1 MQSIRATPR
10 SLAAIAIGAAAMLVT
25 ACATNTQTGGEPL
38 AESAIRQAET
48 AGADEYASLQLD
60 RAKAKMQQA
69 RALRESKD
77 HEQANRLEQ
86 QARVDAE
93 LAEVQARSAKADK
106 AMNELDENMRRLRLE
121 LERMG
126 SS

>member
-1 MQSIRATPR
+1 MGSIRATPCNL
-10 SLAAIAIGAAAMLVT
+10 SVVAIGAAAMLVT
-25 ACATNTQTGGEPL
+25 ACATNTQTAGEPL
-38 AESAIRQAET
+38 AESAIRQAQA
-48 AGADEYASLQLD
+48 AGADTYASLEFD
-60 RAKAKMQQA
+60 RAKVKMQQA
-69 RALRESKD
+69 RALRQSKD

-93 LAEVQARSAKADK
+93 LAELKARSAKADK
-106 AMNELDENMRRLRLE
+106 AMNELEENMRVLRQE

>member
-1 MQSIRATPR
+1 MQSIKVTPR
-10 SLAAIAIGAAAMLVT
+10 RLAAIAIGAAAMLVT

-38 AESAIRQAET
+38 AESAIRQAEA
-48 AGADEYASLQLD
+48 AGADAYAPLQLD

-69 RALRESKD
+69 RVLRESKD
-77 HEQANRLEQ
+77 HDQANRLEQ

-93 LAEVQARSAKADK
+93 LAELKARSAKADK
-106 AMNELDENMRRLRLE
+106 AMNELEENMRLLRQE